1 MELKTLTAYNN
12 ANNIDFGDKIVIFK
26 FGGSWCAPCK
36 KLDEIINDTP
46 GTLLYNISVD
56 NEEFESY
63 LIENNIYS
71 IPHCFLKYKKEIVQ
85 FKGEVSKDELLQL
98 CSSIRKEM

>member
-12 ANNIDFGDKIVIFK
+12 ANNIDFGDTIVIFK
-26 FGGSWCAPCK
+26 FGCDWCAQCK
-36 KLDEIINDTP
+36 KLNEIINDTP

-56 NEEFESY
+56 EEFESY
-63 LIENNIYS
+63 LMEKNIYS

>member
-12 ANNIDFGDKIVIFK
+12 ANNIDFGDKIVIFR
-26 FGGSWCAPCK
+26 FGCNGCAQCK

-46 GTLLYNISVD
+46 GILLYNISVD
-56 NEEFESY
+56 EEFESF
-63 LIENNIYS
+63 LMENNIYS
-71 IPHCFLKYKKEIVQ
+71 IPYCFLKYKKEIVQ